1 MKQEKQETKVNENII
16 IVLDSVTF
24 WPCSVRGIKGLRV
37 VDSSVIPSTTTG
49 DTYATQIM
57 IAEKAA
63 DMIRDKDTVKAI
75 KDYFKHLIES
85 RHKKIMDD
93 EDLAEE
99 PKEAEGAKKH

>member
-1 MKQEKQETKVNENII
+1 MKNNKQKSMKTK
-16 IVLDSVTF
+16 LLFWTVTF
-24 WPCSVRGIKGLRV
+24 WPYSVRGIKGLRV

-93 EDLAEE
+93 EDIAEE
-99 PKEAEGAKKH
+99 SKEAEGAKKH